1 MPPAPEPPSPP
12 YLAGPII
19 RELAQAPGQCMA
31 QGLVPRQ
38 QESTQLRNP
47 PPPPYLAGPIICQ
60 QAQAPGHC
68 MAQGLV
74 PRQQKSPQLRSQL
87 VVVHRLCGAR
97 VPEAGERCG

>member
-38 QESTQLRNP
+38 QESTQL
-47 PPPPYLAGPIICQ
+47 
-60 QAQAPGHC
+60 
-68 MAQGLV
+68 
-74 PRQQKSPQLRSQL
+74 
-87 VVVHRLCGAR
+87 
-97 VPEAGERCG
+97 